1 MKTFF
6 THHKVSKVNT
16 ITHFE
21 ESEEDVRL
29 WVGKEE
35 ETNTITQTLLF
46 IFLKQMMEKKHLK
59 KKKYT
64 YLEESEEDMR
74 LWVGK
79 HLSPH
84 NKVSKVFFKKKF
96 YV

>member
-35 ETNTITQTLLF
+35 KGEEGAGAPIQDGGPDHA
-46 IFLKQMMEKKHLK
+46 QRVPGSVVARPGYRHEGVAWEK
-59 KKKYT
+59 
-64 YLEESEEDMR
+64 
-74 LWVGK
+74 
-79 HLSPH
+79 
-84 NKVSKVFFKKKF
+84 
-96 YV
+96 